1 MEPLKKSIERT
12 AERLKKG
19 WRGLLM
25 RGSGALTHFGTEH
38 TEDNESTQAF
48 PHWSRLA
55 AETWETA
62 FSVVIRLEIPG
73 TEEDDLTVDI
83 RGHVL
88 CIRGE
93 KHSGGAQERRHYHL
107 MERAYGRFERSIPL
121 PRGVDPDQA
130 EISCRNGVLTVI
142 LPKTD
147 TLPPRGPVVQ
157 K

>member
-1 MEPLKKSIERT
+1 MER
-12 AERLKKG
+12 AAQRLKNG

-25 RGSGALTHFGTEH
+25 RDSGALTYFGTEH
-38 TEDNESTQAF
+38 TEANESTPAF

-73 TEEDDLTVDI
+73 TDEHDLSVDI

-88 CIRGE
+88 RIRGV
-93 KHSGGAQERRHYHL
+93 KRSGGAQEGRHYHL
-107 MERAYGRFERSIPL
+107 MERAYGRFERSLRL

-147 TLPPRGPVVQ
+147 TLPPRGPVAP